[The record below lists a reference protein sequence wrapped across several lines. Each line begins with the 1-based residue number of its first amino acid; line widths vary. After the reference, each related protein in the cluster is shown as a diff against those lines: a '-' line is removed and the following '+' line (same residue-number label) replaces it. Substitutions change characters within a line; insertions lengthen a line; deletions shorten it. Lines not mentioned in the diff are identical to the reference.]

1 MTLAFSPGRVM
12 KGYISAD
19 TALSNQCLHV
29 FAPLRSLGRV
39 EQHCWRVYDGMTMSQ
54 QSPRQS
60 ARLTR
65 YHEQSVRLLRDAM
78 NEARQSRWLRCEEL
92 LWGSVTLA
100 VRGVALSR
108 GDEVDDRQAVEQ
120 YAQSLGRERNDRR
133 IRDAFTRLSTFADA
147 ADRMRDSRG
156 GAQQLI
162 SILEDVTSAVE
173 KLWDLVPL
181 NEDPTPGEDW
191 DSVQ

>member
-1 MTLAFSPGRVM
+1 MA
-12 KGYISAD
+12 
-19 TALSNQCLHV
+19 
-29 FAPLRSLGRV
+29 
-39 EQHCWRVYDGMTMSQ
+39 QHTPQ
-54 QSPRQS
+54 QA

-65 YHEQSVRLLRDAM
+65 YHGQSVRLLRDAM

-108 GDEVDDRQAVEQ
+108 GDQVDDRQAVEQ

-147 ADRMRDSRG
+147 ADRMRESRG

-162 SILEDVTSAVE
+162 AILEDVTSAVE
-173 KLWDLVPL
+173 RLWDMLPID
-181 NEDPTPGEDW
+181 EQDFDY
-191 DSVQ
+191 DDQ

>member
-1 MTLAFSPGRVM
+1 M
-12 KGYISAD
+12 
-19 TALSNQCLHV
+19 NQLT
-29 FAPLRSLGRV
+29 
-39 EQHCWRVYDGMTMSQ
+39 QQQ
-54 QSPRQS
+54 QSRL
-60 ARLTR
+60 AR
-65 YHEQSVRLLRDAM
+65 YNGQSVRLLRDAM
-78 NEARQSRWLRCEEL
+78 NEARQARWLRTEEL

-100 VRGVALSR
+100 VRSVALIR
-108 GDEVDDRQAVEQ
+108 GDEVGDRKSVEE
-120 YAQSLGRERNDRR
+120 YAQALGLEHSDRR
-133 IRDAFTRLSTFADA
+133 IRDAFSRLNTFADA

-181 NEDPTPGEDW
+181 NEDPTPGDDW

>member
-1 MTLAFSPGRVM
+1 MT
-12 KGYISAD
+12 
-19 TALSNQCLHV
+19 
-29 FAPLRSLGRV
+29 
-39 EQHCWRVYDGMTMSQ
+39 Q
-54 QSPRQS
+54 QTPQQA

-65 YHEQSVRLLRDAM
+65 YHGQSVRLLRDAM

-147 ADRMRDSRG
+147 ADRMRESRG

-162 SILEDVTSAVE
+162 AILEDVASAVE
-173 KLWDLVPL
+173 RLWDMLPID
-181 NEDPTPGEDW
+181 EQDFDY
-191 DSVQ
+191 DDQ

>member
-1 MTLAFSPGRVM
+1 MPQLTQQQRSRLA
-12 KGYISAD
+12 
-19 TALSNQCLHV
+19 
-29 FAPLRSLGRV
+29 
-39 EQHCWRVYDGMTMSQ
+39 
-54 QSPRQS
+54 
-60 ARLTR
+60 R
-65 YHEQSVRLLRDAM
+65 YNGQSVRLLRDAM
-78 NEARQSRWLRCEEL
+78 NEARQARWLRTEEL

-100 VRGVALSR
+100 VKSVALIR
-108 GDEVDDRQAVEQ
+108 GDEVGDRKSVEE
-120 YAQSLGRERNDRR
+120 YAQALGREHNDRR
-133 IRDAFTRLSTFADA
+133 IRDAFSRLSNFPDA

-191 DSVQ
+191 DSVR

>member
-1 MTLAFSPGRVM
+1 
-12 KGYISAD
+12 
-19 TALSNQCLHV
+19 
-29 FAPLRSLGRV
+29 
-39 EQHCWRVYDGMTMSQ
+39 
-54 QSPRQS
+54 
-60 ARLTR
+60 
-65 YHEQSVRLLRDAM
+65 M
-78 NEARQSRWLRCEEL
+78 NEARQARWLRTEEL

-100 VRGVALSR
+100 VKSVALIR
-108 GDEVDDRQAVEQ
+108 GDEVGDRKSVEE
-120 YAQSLGRERNDRR
+120 YAQALGLEHSDRR
-133 IRDAFTRLSTFADA
+133 IRDAFSRLSTFADA

-181 NEDPTPGEDW
+181 NEDPTPGDDW